1 MNVSNRKIEI
11 PSTAVTNA
19 IVRNIVNKINVY
31 LCFWGYYKRML
42 TLKSVRGRKAETY
55 ACAYLLR
62 KGCKLL
68 ARNYRY
74 AGGELDIVA
83 REKSGKWLFV
93 EVKSVWENSFGL
105 PDVRVHAEKQ
115 RKIWQTALHFLYKN
129 GNMEQN
135 SRFDVIAM
143 DFRGKTPLIRYYENA
158 FVASKV
164 IPDLRI
170 RKKRYAH

>member
-1 MNVSNRKIEI
+1 MYIYDFGGISRKM
-11 PSTAVTNA
+11 P
-19 IVRNIVNKINVY
+19 
-31 LCFWGYYKRML
+31 
-42 TLKSVRGRKAETY
+42 TLKSIRGRKAETY

-83 REKSGKWLFV
+83 KEKSGKWLFV
-93 EVKSVWENSFGL
+93 EVKSVWENSFGM
-105 PDVRVHAEKQ
+105 PDSRVNAEKQ
-115 RKIWQTALHFLYKN
+115 RKIWRTALHFLCKN
-129 GNMEQN
+129 DNMEQS

-143 DFRGKTPLIRYYENA
+143 DFSGKAPVLRYYENA
-158 FVASKV
+158 FVASQV

-170 RKKRYAH
+170 KSKAGYAH

>member
-1 MNVSNRKIEI
+1 MYIYNFRDIIRKM
-11 PSTAVTNA
+11 P
-19 IVRNIVNKINVY
+19 
-31 LCFWGYYKRML
+31 
-42 TLKSVRGRKAETY
+42 TLKNIRGHKAETY

-83 REKSGKWLFV
+83 KEKNGKWLFV

-115 RKIWQTALHFLYKN
+115 RRIWQTALHFLYNN
-129 GNMEQN
+129 GNLEQS
-135 SRFDVIAM
+135 SRFDVIAL
-143 DFRGKTPLIRYYENA
+143 DFRGKTPILRYYENA
-158 FVASKV
+158 FVASQV

-170 RKKRYAH
+170 KSRMGYAH

>member
-1 MNVSNRKIEI
+1 M
-11 PSTAVTNA
+11 P
-19 IVRNIVNKINVY
+19 
-31 LCFWGYYKRML
+31 
-42 TLKSVRGRKAETY
+42 TLKSIRGRKAETY

-83 REKSGKWLFV
+83 KDKNGKWLFI

-129 GNMEQN
+129 DNMEQN

-143 DFRGKTPLIRYYENA
+143 DFRGKTPHIRYYENA
-158 FVASKV
+158 FVAPQV

-170 RKKRYAH
+170 KRKAGYAH